1 MVYKIEGIRLLRDA
15 EGAKKY
21 LKNQNSQIP
30 FRTSLGS
37 ALC

>member
-1 MVYKIEGIRLLRDA
+1 MVYKIEGLRLLRDVKGA
-15 EGAKKY
+15 EKY
-21 LKNQNSQIP
+21 LKNQNFQIP

>member
-1 MVYKIEGIRLLRDA
+1 MVYKIVGLRLLRDA